1 MAGRRVT
8 DPGDTLWD
16 VAVVG
21 AGPAGAVTAYAAAN
35 RGLSVI
41 LLDKATFPRRK
52 VCGCCL
58 NAHALSALAAVGLG
72 DLPARLGAVPLTRI
86 ELAAKGRTATLPQV
100 GSVSL
105 SRDAFDVALI
115 RAATDAG
122 VHFRPGVT
130 VKLLGRDAGGWHL
143 DAGGP
148 VRARRLVDASGLN
161 GRLLNP
167 DPVVSPTARIG
178 AGTVV
183 DHPAGEYARGT
194 ISLGAGRGGYVGLVR
209 LEDGRLDVA
218 AAFDA
223 AHVRATGSLAAAADS
238 VLREAGMPTLPG
250 IAEWKGTP
258 PLTRRSRQIAGPGW
272 FAVGDAAGYI
282 EPFTGEGMAWAVAGA
297 AGLAPLLT
305 EADGDAVRAAWRAAH
320 RKHVVA
326 RQYPCRAIA
335 AVLRSPR
342 LCGIAVRALHYWP
355 TAAGPV
361 VRQLNRPLAAIPAVA
376 PGGI

>member
-1 MAGRRVT
+1 MAGLLTPLV
-8 DPGDTLWD
+8 WD

-21 AGPAGAVTAYAAAN
+21 AGPAGAVTAYAAAR

-58 NAHALSALAAVGLG
+58 NAHALSALDAVGLG
-72 DLPARLGAVPLTRI
+72 DLPRRLGAVPLTRI
-86 ELAAKGRTATLPQV
+86 ALAARGRTATLPQV

-115 RAATDAG
+115 DAAAKSGAIFRQG
-122 VHFRPGVT
+122 VA
-130 VKLLGRDAGGWHL
+130 VKLEGRDAGVWHL

-148 VRARRLVDASGLN
+148 IRARRLVDASGLN

-167 DPVVSPTARIG
+167 DPVVSPTARLG
-178 AGTVV
+178 AGTVIESA
-183 DHPAGEYARGT
+183 PGEYARGT
-194 ISLGAGRGGYVGLVR
+194 IYLGAGRGGYVGLVR

-223 AHVRATGSLAAAADS
+223 AHVRASGSLAAAADA
-238 VLREAGMPTLPG
+238 VLREAGMPTLPSN
-250 IAEWKGTP
+250 ANWKGTP
-258 PLTRRSRQIAGPGW
+258 PLTRRSRRIAGPGW
-272 FAVGDAAGYI
+272 FAVGDAAGYV
-282 EPFTGEGMAWAVAGA
+282 EPFTGEGMAWAIAGA
-297 AGLAPLLT
+297 ASLIPMLALP
-305 EADGDAVRAAWRAAH
+305 EGPAVVAAWRGAY

-335 AVLRSPR
+335 ALLRAPR
-342 LCGIAVRALHYWP
+342 LCGVVVGALQRWP
-355 TAAGPV
+355 AAAGPV
-361 VRQLNRPLAAIPAVA
+361 VRQLNRPLTASLR
-376 PGGI
+376 GS

>member
-1 MAGRRVT
+1 MAGLVS
-8 DPGDTLWD
+8 DTVYD

-21 AGPAGAVTAYAAAN
+21 AGPAGAVTAFAAAR
-35 RGLSVI
+35 RGLSVV

-58 NAHALSALAAVGLG
+58 NAHALSALDAVGLG
-72 DLPARLGAVPLTRI
+72 DLPTRLGAVPLTRI
-86 ELAAKGRTATLPQV
+86 ELAARGRSATLPQV

-115 RAATDAG
+115 AAAADAG
-122 VHFRPGVT
+122 ANFRQGVA
-130 VKLLGRDAGGWHL
+130 VKLVGRDGDGWHL

-161 GRLLNP
+161 GRVLDS

-178 AGTVV
+178 AGTVL
-183 DHPAGEYARGT
+183 DRPAGDYRRGT
-194 ISLGAGRGGYVGLVR
+194 IYLGAGRGGYVGLVR

-223 AHVRATGSLAAAADS
+223 AHVRATGSLAAAADA
-238 VLREAGMPTLPG
+238 VLREAGMPTLPPD
-250 IAEWKGTP
+250 AAWKGTP
-258 PLTRRSRQIAGPGW
+258 PLTRRSQRIAGPGW

-297 AGLAPLLT
+297 ASLAPLLT
-305 EADGDAVRAAWRAAH
+305 ADDGDNVATAWRAAY
-320 RKHVVA
+320 RRHVVA

-335 AVLRSPR
+335 ALLRAPG
-342 LCGIAVRALHYWP
+342 LCGVAVRALQRWP
-355 TAAGPV
+355 AVAGPV
-361 VRQLNRPLAAIPAVA
+361 VRQLNRPLSVTLR
-376 PGGI
+376 GIRCR

>member
-1 MAGRRVT
+1 MP
-8 DPGDTLWD
+8 DPLWD

-21 AGPAGAVTAYAAAN
+21 AGPAGAVTAHAAAR
-35 RGLSVI
+35 RGLSVV

-58 NAHALSALAAVGLG
+58 NAHALSALDAVGLG
-72 DLPARLGAVPLTRI
+72 GLPRRLGAVPLTRI
-86 ELAAKGRTATLPQV
+86 ALAARGRTATLPQA

-115 RAATDAG
+115 DAAAESGAIFRQG
-122 VHFRPGVT
+122 VA
-130 VKLLGRDAGGWHL
+130 VKLVGRDAGVWHL

-148 VRARRLVDASGLN
+148 VRARRLIDASGLN

-167 DPVVSPTARIG
+167 DSVVSPTARLG
-178 AGTVV
+178 AGTVI

-194 ISLGAGRGGYVGLVR
+194 IYLGVGRGGYVGLVR

-223 AHVRATGSLAAAADS
+223 AHVRAAGSLAAAADT
-238 VLREAGMPTLPG
+238 VLREAGMPTLPLN
-250 IAEWKGTP
+250 ASWKGTP
-258 PLTRRSRQIAGPGW
+258 PLTRYSRRIAGPGW
-272 FAVGDAAGYI
+272 FAVGDAAGYV

-297 AGLAPLLT
+297 ANLVPLLSLP
-305 EADGDAVRAAWRAAH
+305 DGEVVVAAWGAAY
-320 RKHVVA
+320 RKHVAA

-335 AVLRSPR
+335 ALLRAPR
-342 LCGIAVRALHYWP
+342 LCGGVVQALQRWP
-355 TAAGPV
+355 AAAGPV
-361 VRQLNRPLAAIPAVA
+361 VRQLNRPLTASLR
-376 PGGI
+376 GI